1 MNSDE
6 KLEQGVLVK
15 ERGSQY
21 FRVGKFRPA
30 VIQYKKIVQWL
41 EHESGLSDE
50 ESAKSKSLLLA
61 AFLNLAA
68 YRSETRVS
76 NFSTGE
82 EPVQLCKTGVKAALP
97 IYLSPLQALEFE
109 PNNEKGLFRRGE
121 SYIGVNEFELAR
133 DDFTKVIQLYPNNK
147 AARTQMAKCQQRIH
161 EQHQREKKIYANMFQ
176 RLAEKE
182 EKESS
187 KAPKEQSLAT
197 TDVEMSE
204 ATSTEEAQHNG
215 ATDIEISEA

>member
-1 MNSDE
+1 MSSSPE
-6 KLEQGVLVK
+6 VKWVLT
-15 ERGSQY
+15 
-21 FRVGKFRPA
+21 
-30 VIQYKKIVQWL
+30 W
-41 EHESGLSDE
+41 
-50 ESAKSKSLLLA
+50 KSFTS
-61 AFLNLAA
+61 
-68 YRSETRVS
+68 RVS
-76 NFSTGE
+76 NFGTEE

-182 EKESS
+182 EKVRERTLWLEWQCLIRENFKLKSIPL
-187 KAPKEQSLAT
+187 KKIQKGIWIT
-197 TDVEMSE
+197 QKRKNT
-204 ATSTEEAQHNG
+204 
-215 ATDIEISEA
+215 IEKH